1 MSEEYIIFAGSVGG
15 LPDFNQ
21 AYGYFTHIE
30 DQKTINALSSAE
42 IWTEKDLEMHFR
54 EHPVIMDALL
64 NMENLPERYTVF
76 MAEVI
81 DKESLETEIPNILER
96 YPNLQY
102 RFCLNE
108 E

>member
-30 DQKTINALSSAE
+30 DQKTINTLSSAE
-42 IWTEKDLEMHFR
+42 IWKESDLELHFK
-54 EHPVIMDALL
+54 EYPAIMDALL

-76 MAEVI
+76 MAEVQ
-81 DKESLETEIPNILER
+81 DRETLETEIPNILQR
-96 YPNLQY
+96 YPDLQY
-102 RFCLNE
+102 RFCLNDE
-108 E
+108 